1 MSEEQPIN
9 PPTRAFIRAMSHPV
23 QAKIMVCLAE
33 GEDLTAKQIAARSN
47 TPLRSV
53 RHHLSG
59 LEKGGVVVRTAGEK
73 RRGVHQ
79 FYYRLAIPPRLAAEE
94 MKALDPAQRLRVST
108 EALKNSFSDV
118 SASLAAGVF
127 DRRVDRCLTYL
138 RANVDE
144 QGWAELARLHLQT
157 WEEAERVKAE
167 CAERLRSG
175 GAEPIRAAS
184 TVMWFELPPLAPD
197 S

>member
-1 MSEEQPIN
+1 MSEEPIN

-23 QAKIMVCLAE
+23 QAKILVCLAE
-33 GEDLTAKQIAARSN
+33 GEDVTAKQIAARSN
-47 TPLRSV
+47 TSLRSV
-53 RHHLSG
+53 RHHLG
-59 LEKGGVVVRTAGEK
+59 ELEKGGVVVRTAGEK

-79 FYYRLAIPPRLAAEE
+79 FYYRLAIPPRIAAEE

-127 DRRVDRCLTYL
+127 DQRLDRCLTYV

-144 QGWAELARLHLQT
+144 QGWAELADLHNET
-157 WEEAERVKAE
+157 WKETERVKVE
-167 CAERLRSG
+167 CAERLRSS
-175 GAEPIRAAS
+175 GAASIRAVS
-184 TVMWFELPPLAPD
+184 TVMWFELPPLEPD
-197 S
+197 T